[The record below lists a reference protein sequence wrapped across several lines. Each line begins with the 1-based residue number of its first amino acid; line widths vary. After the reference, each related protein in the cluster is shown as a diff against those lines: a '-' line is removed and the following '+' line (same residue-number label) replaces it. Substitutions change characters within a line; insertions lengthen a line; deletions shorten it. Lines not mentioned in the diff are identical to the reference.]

1 VRIRGPEFLINTLR
15 VLFEF
20 PIPFEGNSTFE
31 TLDAS
36 GGVLPPKRTP
46 RTPLPNLAAHTRGS
60 GTLHE
65 TRSLPASNP
74 LSNTNTTLR

>member
-15 VLFEF
+15 VLFEYF

-36 GGVLPPKRTP
+36 GGAPAQAHSAHATTQPRRTHQRQWHPSRDSEFTRVQPPLKY
-46 RTPLPNLAAHTRGS
+46 
-60 GTLHE
+60 
-65 TRSLPASNP
+65 
-74 LSNTNTTLR
+74 